1 MPIETKVFPDAD
13 AASRAAAELV
23 AGAGRAA
30 VDERGEFNLALS
42 GGRTPWGMVGLLGEM
57 EEMPW
62 EDANIFQVDE
72 RVAPP
77 GDEARNLTHLVQML
91 SIDHQASLRPMPV
104 TSRDLELSAAEYEV
118 HVPEQLDLV
127 HLGLGPDGHTASLVP
142 GDSVLEV
149 EDRRVAMTWEPYEGH
164 LRMTLDLPGAGGGAP
179 HPLAGA
185 GREGARAARQAAG
198 RRQLDPRRAGA
209 ERRHGPRLRRGG
221 DRRRGRM
228 SPGPAG
234 EAGEF
239 ETLLYGVA
247 DAVATITLNRPDS
260 LNTIVPPMP
269 EEVEAAVERAVRDE
283 AVKAI
288 VLRGA
293 GRAFCAGYDFGGGF
307 HHWDEQMTTD
317 GEWDAGKDFAFAT
330 APALAP
336 TQKLMSVWRSPKPV
350 IAQVHGWCLGGGSD
364 FALCA
369 DLVIASEDARI
380 GTPYSRMW
388 GAYLSGMWLYRL
400 GLTKAKEYAL
410 TGKPL
415 SGAEAAEVELINRA
429 VPFERL
435 EQTVAETAQQ
445 LASIPASQLAAMK
458 LVVNHAYE
466 NMGLAS
472 TQTLGPILD
481 GLMRNTPDAKRFI
494 ELAEREGVPAA
505 VRERDVPFADYSQAP
520 PEDKPD
526 PNNVIEP

>member
-1 MPIETKVFPDAD
+1 MTAD
-13 AASRAAAELV
+13 PRATG
-23 AGAGRAA
+23 GAG
-30 VDERGEFNLALS
+30 D
-42 GGRTPWGMVGLLGEM
+42 
-57 EEMPW
+57 
-62 EDANIFQVDE
+62 
-72 RVAPP
+72 
-77 GDEARNLTHLVQML
+77 
-91 SIDHQASLRPMPV
+91 
-104 TSRDLELSAAEYEV
+104 
-118 HVPEQLDLV
+118 
-127 HLGLGPDGHTASLVP
+127 
-142 GDSVLEV
+142 
-149 EDRRVAMTWEPYEGH
+149 
-164 LRMTLDLPGAGGGAP
+164 
-179 HPLAGA
+179 
-185 GREGARAARQAAG
+185 
-198 RRQLDPRRAGA
+198 
-209 ERRHGPRLRRGG
+209 
-221 DRRRGRM
+221 
-228 SPGPAG
+228 
-234 EAGEF
+234 F
-239 ETLLYGVA
+239 ETILYGVA
-247 DAVATITLNRPDS
+247 GDVATITLNRPDS

-269 EEVEAAVERAVRDE
+269 EEVEAAVERATADAE
-283 AVKAI
+283 VKVI

-293 GRAFCAGYDFGGGF
+293 GRSFCAGYDFGGGF
-307 HHWDEQMTTD
+307 HHWDEQMNSD
-317 GEWDAGKDFAFAT
+317 GEWDPGKDFVFST

-350 IAQVHGWCLGGGSD
+350 IAQVHGWCVGGGSD

-415 SGAEAAEVELINRA
+415 SGAEAAAVELINRA
-429 VPFERL
+429 VPFAQL
-435 EQTVAETAQQ
+435 EEEVAKTARQ

-494 ELAEREGVPAA
+494 ELAADEGVGAA
-505 VRERDVPFADYSQAP
+505 VAERDGPFGDYSQAG